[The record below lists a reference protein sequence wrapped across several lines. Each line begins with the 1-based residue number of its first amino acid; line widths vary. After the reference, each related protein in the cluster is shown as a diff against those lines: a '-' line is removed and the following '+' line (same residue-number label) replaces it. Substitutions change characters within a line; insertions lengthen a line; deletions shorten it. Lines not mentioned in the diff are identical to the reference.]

1 MAKFHY
7 IGPLNRLKQLVM
19 GHLDV
24 FVSVRVR
31 VMMTLLLL
39 LSVACGKDTT
49 SETTAGSGIT
59 DASWAETE
67 EISPSGEEREFTF
80 TSGTAWSATSN
91 NPEWCEILT
100 GSGQKGKATLHI
112 AVIPNTTGAARTT
125 IVRITAES
133 FPSVSF
139 KVRQQADSGGE
150 EGKEGLEINRNVDEV
165 LAYYYLWN
173 KDYQELD
180 RDLTLPYISVGDN
193 FVYHTLMKMTT
204 NTLDKK
210 YHESSGSYSLYSYLV
225 RTPSSSRASATRGEV
240 NHGIRKG
247 NPVPSFGV
255 GQYAYV
261 SFGNGQIGFCP
272 MSIISGSPLDQAG
285 FRRGDVIVKI
295 NGKTPTES
303 TYASVFSKLVYPSEG
318 TILTLTREG
327 KTEEVSVT
335 AVSLDPTPI
344 IRAEVLEGTHV
355 GYIIYESFDA
365 AYDNDLLDA
374 IKRLKEAGI
383 TDLILDLRY
392 NGGGHV
398 MTSNMLSTCI
408 GGSRCQNRVY
418 QYYRYND
425 DRMADWKQTS
435 QDLGTSYD
443 QEAQLFYERFYY
455 ANYYGAR
462 LSDYDLN
469 IDRLFVLVSGNT
481 ASASEAVINSLRGID
496 MPVTL
501 IGSKTNG
508 KNVGMNVFSWSNVDG
523 FDYEFAPISFQGYN
537 AKKQSVDPKGITP
550 DHAVDERATSTGW
563 YVDFGPEEP
572 LVHKALELIGVA
584 DATRTTRGTQRT
596 GIRLEGGTQQALTH
610 PQGML
615 CTQSA
620 AEE

>member
-1 MAKFHY
+1 
-7 IGPLNRLKQLVM
+7 M

-24 FVSVRVR
+24 FVRVKVSV
-31 VMMTLLLL
+31 MTTLMLL
-39 LSVACGKDTT
+39 LSVACGEDKTTTT
-49 SETTAGSGIT
+49 SGGTGIV
-59 DASWAETE
+59 DASWEQTE
-67 EISPSGEEREFTF
+67 EISASGGEREFTF
-80 TSGTAWSATSN
+80 TSRTAWSATSN

-100 GSGQKGKATLHI
+100 GTGQKGKATLRVEV
-112 AVIPNTTGAARTT
+112 APNTTTAIRTT
-125 IVRITAES
+125 LVRITAEG

-139 KVRQQADSGGE
+139 KIRQNADDGTGTGGE
-150 EGKEGLEINRNVDEV
+150 VLEINRNVDEV

-180 RDLTLPYISVGDN
+180 RDLSLPYVSISDN

-210 YHESSGSYSLYSYLV
+210 YRESYGGYTLYSYLV
-225 RTPSSSRASATRGEV
+225 QTPTTSRAPATRGEV
-240 NHGIRKG
+240 SHGIRKG
-247 NPVPSFGV
+247 SPIPSIGIAQF
-255 GQYAYV
+255 AYV
-261 SFGNGQIGFCP
+261 SFGNGEIGLCP
-272 MSIISGSPLDQAG
+272 LSVFPDSPLDQAG
-285 FRRGDVIVKI
+285 FRRGDIIYKV
-295 NGKTPTES
+295 NGKVPTES
-303 TYASVFSKLVYPSEG
+303 NYISVFSKLIYPSEG
-318 TILTLTREG
+318 AKFTLTKHQE
-327 KTEEVSVT
+327 TESVSVT
-335 AVSLDPTPI
+335 AVSLDPTPL
-344 IRAEVLEGTHV
+344 IRAEVLEGTQV

-383 TDLILDLRY
+383 TDLILDLRN

-435 QDLGTSYD
+435 QELGTSYD

-455 ANYYGAR
+455 SGYYGAR

-469 IDRLFVLVSGNT
+469 LNRLFVLVSGNT

-496 MPVTL
+496 VPVTL

-508 KNVGMNVFSWSNVDG
+508 KNVGMNVFSWSNIDG

-537 AKKQSVDPKGITP
+537 AKRETVNPKGIDP
-550 DHAVDERATSTGW
+550 DHAVDERATATGW
-563 YVDFGPEEP
+563 YADYGPEEP
-572 LVHKALELIGVA
+572 LVHKALELIGVV
-584 DATRTTRGTQRT
+584 DASRMTRGTQCA
-596 GIRLEGGTQQALTH
+596 GMQLKGSVQQAVAH

-615 CTQSA
+615 CTEPVS
-620 AEE
+620 EE